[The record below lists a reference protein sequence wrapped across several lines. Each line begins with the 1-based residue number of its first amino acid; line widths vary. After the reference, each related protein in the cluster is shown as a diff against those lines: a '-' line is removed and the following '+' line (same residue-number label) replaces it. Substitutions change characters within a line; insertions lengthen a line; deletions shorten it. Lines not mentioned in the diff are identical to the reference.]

1 MGQIKGTQE
10 LSVQNQAYTNLY
22 GVGNAANR
30 DMGTTPVMIDDDRNL
45 NELIDSGS
53 WKFTSG
59 YAKDTDLTDGT
70 INARFDTLTANEY
83 HITVYSSSVLYAG
96 GSNKFGND
104 ANDVTEITG
113 SFNVSGS
120 TTQIGNNTLTG
131 NTVLSGSINIS
142 GSTTFN
148 GTHTLKGSNTI
159 DGNTVMSGS
168 IEVSGSSNFKNS
180 IFIVTGSAFFT
191 GSHRVIGQT
200 VISGSIYIS
209 SGSSYYRNDHKLFN
223 YGQWC
228 SLETQSG
235 SANTAYPMKLGTQ
248 MDGAEGITIESNGSG
263 FPTRIKAHNTGLYN
277 IQFSAQLTNTANTN
291 ITFDVWFTYT
301 GSNID
306 NSNTQLDV
314 NKSAGQLGRSVAA
327 WNLLTPIQANDY
339 VEIVWSCTAA
349 TGQIVYI
356 GTQTTPTRPAIP
368 SVIATITQIA

>member
-1 MGQIKGTQE
+1 MGQIKGTPE

-120 TTQIGNNTLTG
+120 TYQFGNNTLVG
-131 NTVLSGSINIS
+131 NTIL
-142 GSTTFN
+142 
-148 GTHTLKGSNTI
+148 
-159 DGNTVMSGS
+159 SGS

-200 VISGSIYIS
+200 IISGSVYIA

-248 MDGAEGITIESNGSG
+248 MDGAEGITIESNASG

-349 TGQIVYI
+349 TGQLVYI

>member
-1 MGQIKGTQE
+1 MGQIKGNPQTDR
-10 LSVQNQAYTNLY
+10 SVQNQAYSSLY
-22 GVGNAANR
+22 TGGTSQSGVDRR
-30 DMGTTPVMIDDDRNL
+30 DVGTKPVMIDDEQTLD
-45 NELIDSGS
+45 EVVDSGS
-53 WKFTSG
+53 LRVTKG

-120 TTQIGNNTLTG
+120 TYQFGNNTLVG
-131 NTVLSGSINIS
+131 NT
-142 GSTTFN
+142 
-148 GTHTLKGSNTI
+148 TL
-159 DGNTVMSGS
+159 SGS

-180 IFIVTGSAFFT
+180 LFIVTGSALFT
-191 GSHRVIGQT
+191 GSHRVVGETI
-200 VISGSIYIS
+200 ISGSIYIS

-248 MDGAEGITIESNGSG
+248 LDGAEGITIVNNGSG

-291 ITFDVWFTYT
+291 ITFDIWFAYT

-306 NSNTQLDV
+306 NSNTQVDV
-314 NKSAGQLGRSVAA
+314 NKSTGQLGRSVAA

-339 VEIVWSCTAA
+339 VEIIWSCNAA
-349 TGQIVYI
+349 TGQLVYI

>member
-1 MGQIKGTQE
+1 MGQHKGNPQTDR
-10 LSVQNQAYTNLY
+10 SVQNQAYSSLY
-22 GVGNAANR
+22 TGGTSQSGVDRR
-30 DMGTTPVMIDDDRNL
+30 DVGTKPVMIDDEQTLD
-45 NELIDSGS
+45 EVVDSGS
-53 WKFTSG
+53 LRVTKG

-120 TTQIGNNTLTG
+120 TYQFGNNTLVG
-131 NTVLSGSINIS
+131 NT
-142 GSTTFN
+142 
-148 GTHTLKGSNTI
+148 TL
-159 DGNTVMSGS
+159 SGS

-200 VISGSIYIS
+200 VISGSIYIA
-209 SGSSYYRNDHKLFN
+209 SGSSYYRGDHKLFN
-223 YGQWC
+223 YGQFA

-235 SANTAYPMKLGTQ
+235 SANTAYAMKLANPLG
-248 MDGAEGITIESNGSG
+248 DAEGVRITNNASG
-263 FPTRIKAHNTGLYN
+263 FPTRLTVDNSGLYN

-291 ITFDVWFTYT
+291 ITFDIWFAYT

-327 WNLLTPIQANDY
+327 WNLLTHIAANDY
-339 VEIVWSCTAA
+339 FEIMWNCTAA